1 MTTEDE
7 KAGILQVSVTIP
19 APYGA
24 LVRQSCVR
32 LQLKPSQWAKK
43 IIMDACKA
51 QFDSFVVRK

>member
-7 KAGILQVSVTIP
+7 KAGILKIVITIP
-19 APYGA
+19 APYA
-24 LVRQSCVR
+24 VLVRQSCVR

-51 QFDSFVVRK
+51 QFDNFVVRK